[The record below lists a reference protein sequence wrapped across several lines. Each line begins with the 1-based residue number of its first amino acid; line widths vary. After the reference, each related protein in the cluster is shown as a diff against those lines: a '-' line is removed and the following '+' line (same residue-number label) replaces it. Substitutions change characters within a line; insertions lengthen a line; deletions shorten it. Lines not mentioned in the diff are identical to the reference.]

1 MSLFLR
7 IHMQWKL
14 TIHTSNKGYM
24 ALIVLGL
31 SCLQRV
37 TATHM
42 ILTYGIPAYLTNDI
56 DQNILSQLHEQG
68 ILI

>member
-1 MSLFLR
+1 
-7 IHMQWKL
+7 MQWKL

-31 SCLQRV
+31 SCLQMV

-56 DQNILSQLHEQG
+56 DQNILS
-68 ILI
+68 

>member
-1 MSLFLR
+1 
-7 IHMQWKL
+7 MQWKL

-24 ALIVLGL
+24 TLIVIGL
-31 SCLQRV
+31 SCLQMV

-56 DQNILSQLHEQG
+56 DQNILS
-68 ILI
+68 